1 MDIAKPFLSERTPRP
16 LTLPRQ
22 TGLEPKAL
30 YIGNGQ
36 NAFEVAVVDLTGRPA
51 GGPLQ
56 AAWKERRGG
65 RASPVLLVAL
75 YGDHAAL
82 CGPAGD
88 NPPVLIDVDR
98 GQAERLCRASLDQP
112 DRHAALA
119 FLSQALPS
127 LETAVPGLRNEGLFA
142 LHALVDDAKRRPEW
156 HAARTRPG
164 TSSRAGVRIFYRA
177 RLPDRQIRQS
187 DLPLARWRA
196 ACRARDIARS
206 RRNTRSRNRSI
217 QQPVAGVLRLSEG
230 RCRGV
235 TMGRGAARRSVAAL
249 SNRRRDRGRAT
260 RRTET
265 YVEVQTSLLADEHL
279 AYLWLLF
286 SAEGLDPKGAV
297 AELLDASKRFAGD
310 LAVELRERIYEEVL
324 PRLASAIADA
334 RGLKNPSVE
343 ELDLTYRMALTVLF
357 RLLFIAYA
365 EDRDLLPYSTNEA
378 YRRRSL
384 KQKAQELAEAEVLGP
399 AAWQRQR
406 PLARGRPPISCGKDW
421 QHRMGRPAYD
431 GGLFTAERRCR
442 LRAQH

>member
-127 LETAVPGLRNEGLFA
+127 LDTAVPGLRNEGLFA
-142 LHALVDDAKRRPEW
+142 LHALEVDAQRRPEW
-156 HAARTRPG
+156 NAASG
-164 TSSRAGVRIFYRA
+164 KVKKI
-177 RLPDRQIRQS
+177 
-187 DLPLARWRA
+187 
-196 ACRARDIARS
+196 
-206 RRNTRSRNRSI
+206 
-217 QQPVAGVLRLSEG
+217 
-230 RCRGV
+230 
-235 TMGRGAARRSVAAL
+235 AARRGQDLLTGLGFNIERLDNLTLLLRGGARRAAL
-249 SNRRRDRGRAT
+249 AVLLDPAEIPEAGTVRFNNLSPVSYALAKADAEGLPWVVVLHGDRLRLYPTAVGIGVGRRG
-260 RRTET
+260 RTET

-279 AYLWLLF
+279 PYLWLLF
-286 SAEGLDPKGAV
+286 SAEGLDTKGAV

-310 LAVELRERIYEEVL
+310 LAVELRERIYKEVV
-324 PRLASAIADA
+324 PRLARAIADA
-334 RGLKNPSVE
+334 RRLKNPSAE

-365 EDRDLLPYSTNEA
+365 EDRDLLPYRTNDA

-384 KQKAQELAEAEVLGP
+384 KQKAQELAEAKEKGLPPGK
-399 AAWQRQR
+399 RQR
-406 PLARGRPPISCGKDW
+406 PLGRGRAAVPRRKHW
-421 QHRMGRPAYD
+421 QHGMGRA
-431 GGLFTAERRCR
+431 R
-442 LRAQH
+442 L